1 MRLLITLCGIAV
13 LTVCRKVYISFGG
26 LLMYLDGPYSALAAL
41 RVDYVYLLMKK

>member
-1 MRLLITLCGIAV
+1 VRFVISMRRVAV
-13 LTVCRKVYISFGG
+13 LTLRRKVYISFGG